1 MSSDYLVGHSR
12 QDCQTANG
20 DQAIKPSIYQG
31 VSNVGGERDQRYKDP
46 RLDFIFDNCNFN

>member
-31 VSNVGGERDQRYKDP
+31 VSNVGGEHDQRYKDP